1 MAIDEFSLKT
11 IDTLIKRKYFEDIEN
26 LIQIGKEA
34 EVYNL
39 KFENN
44 NRIIKIYRINNLTF
58 ANLDKYI
65 RNDFRFKNLKGS
77 RRKIIFEWVKK
88 EFRNLKKCENI
99 INSPKPIKF
108 LNNCIVMEKI
118 EGDLLKN
125 STLKSSK
132 KVFEKIIDMVFILK
146 NKVKLIHGD
155 LSEFNIIIDKKDE
168 PFFIDFGQ
176 SFIVKTE
183 YDLEKSKHFL
193 KRDIENIIT
202 FFEKKHKLKINRE
215 DIFKRFF

>member
-11 IDTLIKRKYFEDIEN
+11 IDILLKRRYFDEVTN
-26 LIQIGKEA
+26 LIQIGKES

-39 KFENN
+39 NSKNN

-58 ANLDKYI
+58 NNLDRYI

-118 EGDLLKN
+118 DGNLLKN
-125 STLKSSK
+125 SILKSSK
-132 KVFEKIIDMVFILK
+132 EVFEKIIDMVFLLK
-146 NKVKLIHGD
+146 DKVKLIHGD
-155 LSEFNIIIDKKDE
+155 LSEFNIIIDKKGE

-183 YDLEKSKHFL
+183 HDLEKSKYFL
-193 KRDIENIIT
+193 KRDIENIIN
-202 FFEKKHKLKINRE
+202 FFEKKHKLEINRKS
-215 DIFKRFF
+215 IFEKFF